1 MKPPPAVSKPT
12 IVSMGESTSRA
23 LEGAIERVTLRSTLL
38 ICGALAAIWWVLI
51 DVVGSL
57 RYPGYNYVDQT
68 ISELSAVGA
77 PTRTFMM
84 TVSGIPYVLLMI
96 AFGVGVWLVAGVR
109 SRVGKITGALL
120 ITEAIFGFVGG
131 ILFPMA
137 TREVIAA
144 GEETLRNRLHAPYGL
159 GMPILFILVTI
170 FGSRLFGKRFRW
182 YSYATIVVTLVT
194 GFMVGM
200 QTEQMLANEP
210 TPWLGVIER
219 VTAYVP
225 MLWIV
230 VLSIAL
236 LRANSQRAEKELTE
250 RDD

>member
-1 MKPPPAVSKPT
+1 MKPPTAASRPSLLSLKEA
-12 IVSMGESTSRA
+12 TSRA
-23 LEGAIERVTLRSTLL
+23 LEGVTEGITLRTVLL
-38 ICGALAAIWWVLI
+38 ASGIAAAVWWVAI
-51 DVVGSL
+51 DIIGSL
-57 RYPGYNYVDQT
+57 RYPGYSYVDQT

-84 TVSGIPYVLLMI
+84 TVSGIPYVALMI
-96 AFGVGVWLVAGVR
+96 AFGVGVWLVAGIR
-109 SRVGKITGALL
+109 SRAGKIVGALL
-120 ITEAIFGFVGG
+120 ITEAIFGVVGG

-137 TREVIAA
+137 TREVLAA

-159 GMPILFILVTI
+159 GMPVLFVLVTI

-182 YSYATIVVTLVT
+182 YSYATIFVTLAT
-194 GFMVGM
+194 GFMVGT
-200 QTEQMLANEP
+200 QVEPIQANEP

-219 VTAYVP
+219 IAAYVP

-236 LRANSQRAEKELTE
+236 LRVNSELPKKGRAV
-250 RDD
+250 RDE

>member
-1 MKPPPAVSKPT
+1 MKPPPAASKPT
-12 IVSMGESTSRA
+12 IVSLGESASRV
-23 LEGAIERVTLRSTLL
+23 LEGATERATLRTALL
-38 ICGALAAIWWVLI
+38 VCGALAAIWWVMI
-51 DVVGSL
+51 DVIGSL
-57 RYPGYNYVDQT
+57 RYPGYSYVDQT

-77 PTRTFMM
+77 PTRTFMT

-109 SRVGKITGALL
+109 SRAGKITGALL

-131 ILFPMA
+131 MLFPMA
-137 TREVIAA
+137 SREVMAA
-144 GEETLRNRLHAPYGL
+144 GEETVRNRLHAPYGL

-182 YSYATIVVTLVT
+182 YSYATIIVTLIT

-200 QTEQMLANEP
+200 QAEQMQANEP

-219 VTAYVP
+219 ITAYVP

-230 VLSIAL
+230 VLSISL
-236 LRANSQRAEKELTE
+236 LRVNSKQSEKGLTE
-250 RDD
+250 QDE